1 MALFC
6 HDVRLMPLFTKR
18 GRLRTS
24 APFEM
29 KGE

>member
-1 MALFC
+1 MAFC